1 MEYTTSSDS
10 KLKIKRK
17 HILYKSIKADFVDG
31 PSFKN
36 YKRKIEASLLLVH
49 FFGGGGGGGERGA
62 VYNMFFFFHNKF
74 AICINCFHLHLLRD
88 KFSRY

>member
-17 HILYKSIKADFVDG
+17 HILYNSIKADFVDG

-49 FFGGGGGGGERGA
+49 FFGGGGGGGEKGG
-62 VYNMFFFFHNKF
+62 VIKIFFFFF
-74 AICINCFHLHLLRD
+74 FFFFFIISLL
-88 KFSRY
+88 SV